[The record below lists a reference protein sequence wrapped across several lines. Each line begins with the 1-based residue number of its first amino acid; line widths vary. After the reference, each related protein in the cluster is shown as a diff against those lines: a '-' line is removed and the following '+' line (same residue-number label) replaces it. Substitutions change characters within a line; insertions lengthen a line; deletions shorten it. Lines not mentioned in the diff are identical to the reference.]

1 MSFHLNPHRV
11 IYCTLLIFLISC
23 FPVSAQSLADIVE
36 KHIAAMGGKDKLDS
50 LKTIIMEGTFRL
62 EGFELPLKGYLKNR
76 EAQRYNISLMKT
88 PGYVIITQKAGWQYF
103 PFQGM
108 KEPLSLKE
116 DELSTYLPYM
126 DLQGAIYNFKE
137 KENKIEYQGKEDI
150 DDLPCHKLLI
160 TLKDGK
166 QMTTYI
172 SAETFYITKTTMK
185 IMVNGKE
192 QVWESLFANYQKTNE
207 GYVFPYA
214 LTLGPGKAFVNKIII
229 NPPIDPIIFDPVSGK
244 TSGF

>member
-1 MSFHLNPHRV
+1 MLSPLIPNR
-11 IYCTLLIFLISC
+11 LIFCLLLFLLNIHIPS
-23 FPVSAQSLADIVE
+23 SAQTLTDIVTN
-36 KHIAAMGGKDKLDS
+36 HIKAMGGKEKLDS
-50 LKTIIMEGTFRL
+50 LNTIIMEGTFRL
-62 EGFELPLKGYLKNR
+62 EGFELPLKGYLKNQ

-108 KEPLSLKE
+108 KEPLSLKD

-137 KENKIEYQGKEDI
+137 KENKIEYLGLEDV
-150 DDLPCHKLLI
+150 DDIPCYKLLI
-160 TLKDGK
+160 TLKGGK

-172 SAETFYITKTTMK
+172 STETFYIAKTTMK
-185 IMVNGKE
+185 ISVNGKE
-192 QVWESLFANYQKTNE
+192 QVWESLFANYQKTKE
-207 GYVFPYA
+207 GYVFPFA

-229 NPPIDPIIFDPVSGK
+229 NPPIDPVIFDPVSGK